1 MGDSREDTKRKLA
14 TVRGHYFPRAVI
26 KLPRVQRVTTA
37 YHVALCN
44 QMRYVSEKHLI
55 RQSFLIR

>member
-1 MGDSREDTKRKLA
+1 MVDSREDTKRKLA
-14 TVRGHYFPRAVI
+14 TVRGRDFPRAVI

-44 QMRYVSEKHLI
+44 QM
-55 RQSFLIR
+55 

>member
-14 TVRGHYFPRAVI
+14 TVRGGI
-26 KLPRVQRVTTA
+26 SLELLLNLPRVQRVTIA

-44 QMRYVSEKHLI
+44 QM
-55 RQSFLIR
+55 